1 MKPYHQDCMNRL
13 ARIEGQVRG
22 IARMIETERYCI
34 DILNQLQAVKAALG
48 RVEGEILKEHADHC
62 VADAM
67 ASGDRLE
74 QRTKLNELVELFGK
88 YTK

>member
-1 MKPYHQDCMNRL
+1 MNRL

-48 RVEGEILKEHADHC
+48 GVEAEILKEHADHC
-62 VADAM
+62 VAEAM
-67 ASGDRLE
+67 ASGDRSE

>member
-1 MKPYHQDCMNRL
+1 MKPCHRDCLNRL

-62 VADAM
+62 VAEAM

>member
-1 MKPYHQDCMNRL
+1 MKSYHRDCLNRL

-48 RVEGEILKEHADHC
+48 RVEAEILKEHADHC
-62 VADAM
+62 VAEAM
-67 ASGDRLE
+67 TSGDRSE

>member
-1 MKPYHQDCMNRL
+1 MKPYHRDCLNRL

-34 DILNQLQAVKAALG
+34 DILNQIQAVKAALG

-62 VADAM
+62 VAEAM

>member
-1 MKPYHQDCMNRL
+1 MKPYHRDCMNRL

-48 RVEGEILKEHADHC
+48 GVEAEILKEHADHC
-62 VADAM
+62 VAEAM
-67 ASGDRLE
+67 ASGDRSE